1 MKVKEIEALEEYLK
15 TENEYQNRYVFK
27 MLCEVLQQNQFD
39 NPDIPLHLF
48 EIAEDIFTQHHEHPL
63 KAVQLFAG
71 EMDKAKLNPGQR
83 LFVYEWV
90 TKYIKQSEFG
100 EIDLTPI
107 NDLLIS
113 QKEKLKA
120 ETQPVQ
126 LLTKNIRETLK
137 ELMQK
142 ELEALPETL
151 KELEPVQR
159 LNIICKLITFVLPK
173 VESVSHELNESSEGS
188 SKDFKW

>member
-1 MKVKEIEALEEYLK
+1 MEALEGYIK
-15 TENEYQNRYVFK
+15 TECEYQNGFVFK
-27 MLCEVLQQNQFD
+27 MLCEVLKQGQFE
-39 NPDIPLHLF
+39 NPETPLHLF
-48 EIAEDIFTQHHEHPL
+48 SIAELLFAEYIEHPL
-63 KAVQLFAG
+63 KVVQLYV
-71 EMDKAKLNPGQR
+71 EETDKEKLNPNQR

-113 QKEKLKA
+113 QKKKLKA
-120 ETQPVQ
+120 ETQPIKP
-126 LLTKNIRETLK
+126 LDNNIRETLK

-151 KELEPVQR
+151 KGLEPVQR
-159 LNIICKLITFVLPK
+159 LNILCKLIPFVLPK
-173 VESVSHELNESSEGS
+173 VESVSHELNEPSEGS
-188 SKDFKW
+188 SKGFKW